1 MLHKLLFFIYFV
13 IISIGSSTRILS
25 FDTFYYWDWS
35 RHLALSY
42 YDGPPMIAYW
52 IKLSTVF
59 FGNTLFALAFIG
71 IATTALTGLV
81 IYKTAR
87 LFLNQSASLVAVSLW
102 LFSPLVT
109 LDLLTQ
115 TTYDTPLTF
124 FWALT
129 LYFVI
134 KYIQTPA
141 TKYLYAIGI
150 CIGLLLLSKYS
161 GIVLVMGIVVF
172 LLTKNFRHLF
182 CSRHFYY
189 AICIAALL
197 FSPVIIWNNHYDWQ
211 SFLYQL
217 NTHRLKEMG
226 NPFINFIQ
234 SFVLIFVPSLNVM
247 LLPPLLYGLK
257 ELRRAS
263 KVSSEATFCFTVSLV
278 FLVFYFITSAS
289 TVIRVN
295 WLMQFLMT
303 SALLGGYCYQK
314 FNYHRLIQATISAY
328 VLISLSIIG
337 NAQFHFIKS
346 GNYPYYLILQQF
358 NKDYPK
364 PPQIVITSGWFEAR
378 MLYFLKNKPLIY
390 TLDCGSLQNQ
400 YEMWSKE
407 IRDKIQSHEIKNILY
422 IDIYDRM
429 SYIKKYF
436 SHCQKLSTIDY
447 QVKQRSYHVFA
458 YQCS

>member
-1 MLHKLLFFIYFV
+1 MHKLLFFIYFL
-13 IISIGSSTRILS
+13 IISIGSATRILS

-52 IKLSTVF
+52 IKLSTMF
-59 FGNTLFALAFIG
+59 FGNTLFALAVIG
-71 IATTALTGLV
+71 IATTALTSL
-81 IYKTAR
+81 ILFKTAR

-115 TTYDTPLTF
+115 TTYDTPLTL

-141 TKYLYAIGI
+141 TKYLYAIGV
-150 CIGLLLLSKYS
+150 CIGMLLLSKYS
-161 GIVLVMGIVVF
+161 GIVLVIGIVVF
-172 LLTKNFRHLF
+172 LVTNKFRYLF
-182 CSRHFYY
+182 RSRHFYC
-189 AICIAALL
+189 AICIAILL
-197 FSPVIIWNNHYDWQ
+197 FSPVIIWNNHYEWQ

-217 NTHRLKEMG
+217 NTHRLKEVG
-226 NPFINFIQ
+226 NPFIHFIQ
-234 SFVLIFVPSLNVM
+234 AFVLIFVPSLNVM

-257 ELRRAS
+257 ELRRTSRAP
-263 KVSSEATFCFTVSLV
+263 SEATFCFTVSLV
-278 FLVFYFITSAS
+278 FLVFYLISSAS
-289 TVIRVN
+289 TVVRVN

-303 SALLGGYCYQK
+303 SALLGGYFYQRLS
-314 FNYHRLIQATISAY
+314 YHRSFHVIISAY

-346 GNYPYYLILQQF
+346 GNYPYYLILEQF
-358 NKDYPK
+358 NKDYPE
-364 PPQIVITSGWFEAR
+364 PPKIVITSGWFEAR

-390 TLDCGSLQNQ
+390 TLDCASLQNQ
-400 YEMWSKE
+400 YELWSKE
-407 IRDKIQSHEIKNILY
+407 IRDKILSHEIKNILY
-422 IDIYDRM
+422 IDTYDRI
-429 SYIKKYF
+429 SYIKKFF

-447 QVKQRSYHVFA
+447 QVKQRTYHIFA